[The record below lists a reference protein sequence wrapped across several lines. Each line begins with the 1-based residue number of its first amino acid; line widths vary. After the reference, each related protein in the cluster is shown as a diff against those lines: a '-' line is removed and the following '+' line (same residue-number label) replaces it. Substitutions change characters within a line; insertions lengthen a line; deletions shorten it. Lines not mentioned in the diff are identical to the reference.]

1 MPNGLM
7 DRQGNLFLDFMVD
20 IGYKILIILLTP
32 VVWTINLINGILDS
46 KFGINLYHDRK
57 LVEEYLLSTIGTEK
71 VALLKQALKR
81 SNLNYEDMFYLA
93 ENLRVYNYLD
103 IWMDYK
109 DADAF
114 SSEEKAVIEEAT
126 VELNTA
132 PRDVTDQIIGFCFC

>member
-1 MPNGLM
+1 
-7 DRQGNLFLDFMVD
+7 MVD

-32 VVWTINLINGILDS
+32 IVWIINLINGILDS

-57 LVEEYLLSTIGTEK
+57 LVEEYLLSAIGAEK
-71 VALLKQALKR
+71 AALLKQALKR

-93 ENLRVYNYLD
+93 EDLRVYNYLE

-109 DADAF
+109 SVDVF